1 MCVCFQS
8 TPLCKGRLSSLLLI
22 GYKIMQPLWKMVCQ
36 GEHCPVLV
44 KGDLLKA
51 VLVVIIV
58 DFITVRYNCGKVCKS
73 LLVPSADILHGDVMP
88 AFPDTVFN
96 PEQAFFCRTDP
107 DIIQSDV
114 VVFFSGLLDGSQGS
128 PSGELTPKS

>member
-22 GYKIMQPLWKMVCQ
+22 GYKIMQPSGKMVCQ

-51 VLVVIIV
+51 VLVVIEV
-58 DFITVRYNCGKVCKS
+58 DFITVWYNCGKVCKS
-73 LLVPSADILHGDVMP
+73 LLVPSADILHRDVMP
-88 AFPDTVFN
+88 TFPDTVFN
-96 PEQAFFCRTDP
+96 PKQAFFCLTDP
-107 DIIQSDV
+107 DIIQADV
-114 VVFFSGLLDGSQGS
+114 IVFFSGLLDGSQGS
-128 PSGELTPKS
+128 PSGKRCFL